1 MDIYTLLVFPGD
13 SVGKESACNAGDM
26 NSIPRSGS
34 FPGGRHDNP
43 LHCSC
48 LENPMEWGAWWTIVH
63 RWQRVGQDWSNWAHI
78 YSLLDIYTP
87 RGLPGGWAIKRCLQC
102 RRHSWCRFNPWIR
115 KISWNM
121 KWQSTPVL
129 LPGKFYGQRNLAG
142 YSPWDHKRSAT
153 IERLSMRTQIHVD
166 TNTDLDKTD
175 VHIYMHIY
183 VYFKRERR
191 ETSNNRFLWE

>member
-78 YSLLDIYTP
+78 YSLLDIYTH
-87 RGLPGGWAIKRCLQC
+87 RGLPGGWAIKSCLQC

-115 KISWNM
+115 KIPWNM

-129 LPGKFYGQRNLAG
+129 LPGNSTDRGTWQVTVHGITKGQLL
-142 YSPWDHKRSAT
+142 
-153 IERLSMRTQIHVD
+153 LSNWACKHRYMWIQIQ
-166 TNTDLDKTD
+166 
-175 VHIYMHIY
+175 I
-183 VYFKRERR
+183 
-191 ETSNNRFLWE
+191 